1 MKLRKSVTFG
11 LGFVALFLIA
21 AASVNARG
29 MWCVRP
35 SGLDPHA
42 ESMIQATF

>member
-11 LGFVALFLIA
+11 IGFVALFLIA

-29 MWCVRP
+29 IWCGKP
-35 SGLDPHA
+35 AYLDPHV
-42 ESMIQATF
+42 EPMIQATF